1 MRKILLFLFIA
12 NLTLNSSFG
21 QEAFKTMFYNLRNF
35 PAGTDVGSIS
45 DLEFILKHYNPDLFM
60 VCELNNRSG
69 YDAILNIMQQEVNP
83 NFLAAEYVSNTSG
96 NNNFQQMLY
105 YDSTKFILE
114 DQIEVRSIFRDFNHY
129 VLKLNTVNQ
138 NNNPIILNAIV
149 CHLKATQGS
158 VNDRLTMVNDLTEY
172 LEGIPSDE
180 YVTLSGDFN
189 LYTSDEPAY
198 QELLDPNNNIT
209 FIDPVDRPGNWH
221 NNTDYI
227 DVMSQS
233 TRSGTSGGFDDRFD
247 FTMTTANMK
256 DNPELQ
262 FIEESYVAYGNNAN
276 VSCYNRAINSNSCA
290 GSEFDF
296 EIRDALHAFSDH
308 LPIVLTLETNEVLL
322 DTPDTVAP
330 AGSVYEIVG
339 TNIVSNTLKI
349 KVSYRTLAGKELQI
363 FNTLGQI
370 IKTAPIDNNGFT
382 TINIMSLSN
391 GLYYISTSNLN
402 VEPLKFVKIS

>member
-233 TRSGTSGGFDDRFD
+233 TRSG
-247 FTMTTANMK
+247 
-256 DNPELQ
+256 
-262 FIEESYVAYGNNAN
+262 AN